1 MGHPT
6 FDMNRRQN
14 SAGMPPN
21 RKALPGR
28 EVHRRKPKKVSLWRH
43 VLGSIGLLIA
53 LTLLVFSYIEFFGDA
68 GDAVPEQ
75 RVELAQPPQPAAFD
89 SLNGSGA
96 TLPDLLGDVA
106 IGKNPTDTID
116 QQSGTIVQ
124 QQLDALGNPIGEQT
138 DDKMAGEGLSAPSA
152 SFAPS
157 VGEITINGRAI
168 GGGLVKAPVAG
179 LTRTSPYGSIPAR
192 ASDGRTAFKVYA
204 RPYTAASNA
213 KPVTLVIGGL
223 GINRTLTAR
232 AINELPPEVSLS
244 FAAHAPN
251 LQSQIN
257 LARASGHE
265 VLLELPMESEDFN
278 PVEPGAD
285 YTLRVGGGSAADNE
299 RNIDRLLSRAS
310 GYFAVTNY
318 NGGLFLQR
326 SDSVVPMMAALSKS
340 GLGFVFDGSVTAPSL
355 STLANAS
362 RLPYLKASSLI
373 DNNPDSASINSELK
387 RLASLASGG
396 AAPVGFGFTY
406 PQTIDAVAKW
416 VTELEP
422 QGLTLAPVSSRI
434 LNQ

>member
-1 MGHPT
+1 MGQPS
-6 FDMNRRQN
+6 FDIKRRQK
-14 SAGMPPN
+14 SAGVPPG

-28 EVHRRKPKKVSLWRH
+28 EVHRRQPKKVSLWRH
-43 VLGSIGLLIA
+43 LIGSVSLMIA
-53 LTLLVFSYIEFFGDA
+53 LTVLVFSYIEVFGDA

-75 RVELAQPPQPAAFD
+75 RVELAEPPQPAAFD
-89 SLNGSGA
+89 SLNGSGS

-106 IGKNPTDTID
+106 LGDNPTDTIA
-116 QQSGTIVQ
+116 QQ
-124 QQLDALGNPIGEQT
+124 QQLDALGNPIGGQEEE
-138 DDKMAGEGLSAPSA
+138 KMAGEDLSAPST
-152 SFAPS
+152 SSAPS
-157 VGEITINGRAI
+157 IGGITINGRAI

-179 LTRTSPYGSIPAR
+179 LARTSPYGSIPAR

-244 FAAHAPN
+244 FAAHASN

-257 LARASGHE
+257 LARARGHE

-278 PVEPGAD
+278 PVEPGAE
-285 YTLRVGGGSAADNE
+285 YTLRVVGGSTADNE

-326 SDSVVPMMAALSKS
+326 SDSVVPMMASLSKA
-340 GLGFVFDGSVTAPSL
+340 GLGFVFDGSVAAPSL

-373 DNNPDSASINSELK
+373 DNTPDSASINSELE
-387 RLASLASGG
+387 RLASAASSG

-416 VTELEP
+416 VTELEA

-434 LNQ
+434 LNP